1 MVVKLADFGLRG
13 LTSHST
19 LDANTLPFMAPEI
32 LNKDPYHPKADVYSF
47 GMVLWFLAAQKL
59 PYQNMHPRDI
69 IAHVTSGRREIIPR
83 DCPGDLASLIKQCW
97 AQNPDERPDFSLL
110 VRELQISQ

>member
-13 LTSHST
+13 LTHASLDAST
-19 LDANTLPFMAPEI
+19 LAFIAPEI

-47 GMVLWFLAAQKL
+47 GMVLWVIAAQKL
-59 PYQNMHPRDI
+59 PYLNLQHPRDI

-97 AQNPDERPDFSLL
+97 AQNPDERPDFSLI